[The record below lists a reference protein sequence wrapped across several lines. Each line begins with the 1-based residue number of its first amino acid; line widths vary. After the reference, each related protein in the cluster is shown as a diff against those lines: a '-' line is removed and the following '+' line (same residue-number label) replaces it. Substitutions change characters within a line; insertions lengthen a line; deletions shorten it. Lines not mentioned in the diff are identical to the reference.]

1 MPCEKGCAVWREDGG
16 VMTNFREQGKRLLA
30 YNYMIVPIK
39 QGEKRPALK
48 DWQDARI
55 TAADLLKYPNCGVG
69 VLTGQGQF
77 PICAVDIDV
86 LDEQFAHDYAEW
98 CRDNLGVTCER
109 VGKAPKMLLVYRAEE
124 ANWGKSTSA
133 WFAEPSEEN
142 KPFKEKVKQ
151 RLEVLG
157 RGQQF
162 VAYHVHPDT
171 GKPYEWVDFF
181 GGLTEFSAETLPVV
195 SKEQIAE
202 AVEMFETMALKH
214 GLVRVKNSKSKVGA
228 LTSSELEDEDD
239 PLMNTT
245 LPVGWEL
252 EDAKKY
258 LEYIDNEDFET
269 WLRVGMSLHHEF
281 TGSAE
286 ALQLWDEWS
295 SSASNYSSFEDHEYR
310 WSTFSQTGSSIVTA
324 HWLLKTGRESKQEK
338 VRAEKRQALASV
350 KKQIVS
356 CEDTQEL
363 LQKVA
368 KEAGQIAGTDL
379 ALRAELS
386 GLIRKQFKQISD
398 VGLTTREINIAM
410 GGKKVQVAFD
420 DSKKLPMTEFGNAS
434 RMLDMFGNE
443 IMFVAETSS
452 WYRWNAVYWEP
463 CVNMVIEQ
471 YAKQTVLALGD
482 EAKKIDDD
490 AQRAEFYQFCA
501 ASQKAYMVANMVRL
515 AQSDPRVLVPI
526 KELDSDLY
534 LLGCA
539 NGAVDLRTGD
549 LVLPSQD
556 LLITNSTHVEYH
568 PKAKCPL
575 FEKTVLDAFFGDQS
589 MADFF
594 RRLMGYAILGNPK
607 ENLIV
612 IPFGDGSNGKS
623 TVLTTIFKALG
634 DYAKMTPAETFLGD
648 GRLNAG
654 GAREDLLRLR
664 GARFVYVGEPDE
676 NKELKEGLVKS
687 MTGGESIIARGLYS
701 KVSVE
706 FTPTW
711 TVVMPTNHKPIIKGG
726 DHGIWRRLMMVPFT
740 RNYDKDP
747 NLKKDT
753 SRTEKLKGEL
763 QGVLAWLV
771 RGAIEYQRDGL
782 NEPQKTK
789 EARDEYRDEM
799 DLLKDWM
806 SECCEIGDFRETS
819 QNLWVSWKTYAE
831 SKNELRYIPT
841 ARALSRRISGRFKIQ
856 KSNGKGYF
864 LGIRVRL
871 DAVSADFTDESN

>member
-1 MPCEKGCAVWREDGG
+1 M
-16 VMTNFREQGKRLLA
+16 MNFREQGKKLLA
-30 YNYMIVPIK
+30 YNYMVVPIK

-48 DWQDARI
+48 DWQDSRL
-55 TAADLLKYPNCGVG
+55 TASDLLKYPNCGIG

-86 LDEQFAHDYAEW
+86 LDEQLANEYAEW
-98 CRDNLGVTCER
+98 CRDHLGVSCER
-109 VGKAPKMLLVYRAEE
+109 VGNAPKMLMVYRAED

-133 WFAEPSEEN
+133 WFADPSEAN
-142 KPFKEKVKQ
+142 KPFKEMVKQ
-151 RLEVLG
+151 RIEVLG

-181 GGLTEFSAETLPVV
+181 GGLTEFSAEMLPLIT
-195 SKEQIAE
+195 KDQIAE
-202 AVEMFETMALKH
+202 AVSVFEDMAQKH
-214 GLVRVKNSKSKVGA
+214 GLVRVKNSKANVGA
-228 LTSSELEDEDD
+228 LTSSELDVEDD
-239 PLMNTT
+239 PLMTT
-245 LPVGWEL
+245 SMPIGWTI

-258 LEYIDNEDFET
+258 LEYIDNEDYET

-281 TGSAE
+281 AGSTE
-286 ALQLWDEWS
+286 ALQLWDDWS
-295 SSASNYSSFEDHEYR
+295 STASNYSNSDDLGYR
-310 WSTFSQTGSSIVTA
+310 WTTFSQTGSSIITA

-338 VRAEKRQALASV
+338 VRTEKRQALSDV
-350 KKQIVS
+350 KKTIGK

-363 LQKVA
+363 LQVVA
-368 KEAGQIAGTDL
+368 KEAGKIAGTDL

-386 GLIRKQFKQISD
+386 GLIRKRFKQISD
-398 VGLTTREINIAM
+398 IGLTLREINIAM
-410 GGKKVQVAFD
+410 GGKKVQITFD

-434 RMLDMFGNE
+434 RMLDAYANE
-443 IMFVAETSS
+443 LMYVAETQS
-452 WYRWNAVYWEP
+452 WYRWNSIYWEP
-463 CVNMVIEQ
+463 CVNLVVEQ
-471 YAKQTVLALGD
+471 FAKQTVLKLGD

-501 ASQKAYMVANMVRL
+501 ASQKAYMVTNMVRL
-515 AQSDPRVLVPI
+515 AQSDPRVLVPF

-549 LVLPSQD
+549 LIEPSQD
-556 LLITNSTHVEYH
+556 LLITNSTKVDYD

-575 FEKTVLDAFFGDQS
+575 FEKTVLDAFFGDQV

-623 TVLTTIFKALG
+623 TVLTTVFKALG
-634 DYAKMTPAETFLGD
+634 DYAKMSPSETFLGD
-648 GRLNAG
+648 GKSSAG

-701 KVSVE
+701 KMSVE
-706 FTPTW
+706 FTPSW

-740 RNYDKDP
+740 RNYDEDKTVKKDP
-747 NLKKDT
+747 
-753 SRTEKLKGEL
+753 SRSEKLLAEL
-763 QGVLAWLV
+763 PGVLAWLV
-771 RGAIEYQRDGL
+771 RGALEYQREGL
-782 NEPQKTK
+782 NEPCNTK
-789 EARDEYRDEM
+789 NAREEYRDEM
-799 DLLKDWM
+799 DLLKDWI
-806 SECCEIGDFRETS
+806 SECCELGDFKETS
-819 QNLWVSWKTYAE
+819 QNLWVSWKQYAE
-831 SKNELRYIPT
+831 ARNELRYIPSS
-841 ARALSRRISGRFKIQ
+841 RALGRRLSGRFKSA
-856 KSNGKGYF
+856 KSTGGRMAVM
-864 LGIRVRL
+864 GIRVRE
-871 DAVSADFTDESN
+871 SAEFTDLTNK